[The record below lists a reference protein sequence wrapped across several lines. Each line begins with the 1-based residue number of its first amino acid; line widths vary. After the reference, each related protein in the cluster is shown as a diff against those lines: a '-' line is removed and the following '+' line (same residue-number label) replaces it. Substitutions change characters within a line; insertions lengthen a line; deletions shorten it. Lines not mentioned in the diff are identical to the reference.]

1 MLIYSKDFNSSYF
14 KLKGKNMTHLLKNS
28 DTFTIRKAMIEDSEN
43 VISYVKEIVQESDNL
58 TFEKGEFNPT
68 VTGEREFIE
77 DINKSTNQCFLIAV
91 LDNKIIGNLSISN
104 INRARIKHSAELSI
118 TVLKDYWNQGVASN
132 LMSEFIQWLKTT
144 ELTKINLK
152 VKEDNIY
159 AIKLYEKFGFVKEGV
174 ITREFFIDGKY
185 YNSIF
190 MGLQI

>member
-1 MLIYSKDFNSSYF
+1 
-14 KLKGKNMTHLLKNS
+14 MTNLLKNGNA
-28 DTFTIRKAMIEDSEN
+28 FTIRKAIMEDSEN
-43 VISYVKEIVQESDNL
+43 VISYVKKIVQESDNL
-58 TFEKGEFNPT
+58 TFEKDEFNPT
-68 VTGEREFIE
+68 VTAEREFIE
-77 DINKSTNQCFLIAV
+77 SINKSTNQCFLIAV
-91 LDNKIIGNLSISN
+91 LNNKIIGNLSISN
-104 INRARIKHSAELSI
+104 IDRARIKHSAELSI

-132 LMSEFIQWLKTT
+132 LMAEFIQWLKTT
-144 ELTKINLK
+144 NLTKINLT